1 MLKHCG
7 RRNNIEITVIPDTIQ
22 DELEN
27 KVIEISI
34 LLVLKQ
40 NQLILKIVI
49 ELKSPKITLKKL

>member
-7 RRNNIEITVIPDTIQ
+7 RRNNIEITDIPDTIQ

-27 KVIEISI
+27 KVTEISM

>member
-7 RRNNIEITVIPDTIQ
+7 RRNNIEITDIPDTIQ

>member
-7 RRNNIEITVIPDTIQ
+7 RRNNIEITDIPDTIQ

-27 KVIEISI
+27 KVIEISM

>member
-7 RRNNIEITVIPDTIQ
+7 RQNNIEITDIPNTIQ

-27 KVIEISI
+27 KVIEISM

-40 NQLILKIVI
+40 NQLILNIVI